1 MADSAIDLVSQ
12 AIEEH
17 GKAVKEMRS
26 DFEKELNSVRQD
38 IRHAL
43 GASGSGLTA
52 LRNGKPEGFE
62 EMDGTVTDPR
72 KKHAPRDVGHMV
84 KAFTESEQFGH
95 LSDGAPSTGRV
106 ALEGYSVKSITNA
119 GQGVEGSTGFNVQP
133 QRADGIF
140 NDPRRELTLL
150 SVLRTLPVQTGTF
163 EYVKLGN
170 YVNNAAFQL
179 EEGEEKQETTVP
191 TDVVE
196 TKVATVAH
204 WCSASVQVLSDEPAL
219 AQQIGN
225 LLGYGLLARLES
237 EIIAGPGG
245 QGRIKG
251 LLELASEYTGPGVGE
266 AADIIGEALTEMSA
280 NGWKPGVIVLN
291 PTDWFSIISERAA
304 NGDGQ
309 YVLGSPRDP
318 APPSLWGV
326 PVVTTPSIG
335 VDTALVID
343 PEQVALLDRQ
353 APTLMM
359 SREDKANFTSN
370 LVTILAELRAGLA
383 VFADGAVLK
392 LDLNPTQEPEG

>member
-26 DFEKELNSVRQD
+26 DFEKEIHGVRQE
-38 IRHAL
+38 IRYAL
-43 GASGSGLTA
+43 GAGGSALTA
-52 LRNGKPEGFE
+52 LRNGNREGFE
-62 EMDGTVTDPR
+62 EMDGTVTDLR
-72 KKHAPRDVGHMV
+72 KKHAPRDIGRMV

-95 LSDGAPSTGRV
+95 LAGGAPSTGRV

-119 GQGVEGSTGFNVQP
+119 GQGVEGSTGFSVQP

-140 NDPRRELTLL
+140 NDPRREMTLL

-170 YVNNAAFQL
+170 YVNNAAFQI

-196 TKVATVAH
+196 TKVATIAH
-204 WCSASVQVLSDEPAL
+204 WCSASAQVLSDEPAL
-219 AQQIGN
+219 EQQIGN

-280 NGWKPGVIVLN
+280 NGWRPGVIVMN

-304 NGDGQ
+304 SGDGQ

-335 VDTALVID
+335 ADTALVID

-392 LDLNPTQEPEG
+392 LDLNPTQEPQG